1 MPACSEGESRLS
13 LVSFLFYMATRALY
27 GHLTVSFS
35 SFYMTFFSFVKDA
48 NLRIRLIRFY
58 QRAGRIKE
66 GFDHALQVSTYCLP
80 HTISVGDPWHFG
92 ADTDPHL

>member
-13 LVSFLFYMATRALY
+13 LVSFLFYMATQAFY
-27 GHLTVSFS
+27 GHLTVSFFKL
-35 SFYMTFFSFVKDA
+35 FYDLFSFVKDA

-66 GFDHALQVSTYCLP
+66 GFDHALQVSKYCLP
-80 HTISVGDPWHFG
+80 HAISVEDP
-92 ADTDPHL
+92 